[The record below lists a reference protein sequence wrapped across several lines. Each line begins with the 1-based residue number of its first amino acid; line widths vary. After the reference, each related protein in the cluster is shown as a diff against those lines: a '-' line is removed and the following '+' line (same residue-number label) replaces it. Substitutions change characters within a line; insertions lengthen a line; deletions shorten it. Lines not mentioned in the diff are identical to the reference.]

1 MSDSQ
6 GETLTD
12 LRVSYHVTLQH
23 YYEQGLHCVVVYRHY
38 GLALTHYLFSRSR
51 QPQCSQSVHVFDDS
65 ASPDLPYRN
74 DASGTFSPSMNY
86 FSRIAANKFFA
97 VRR

>member
-1 MSDSQ
+1 MSDLQ

-51 QPQCSQSVHVFDDS
+51 QPQRGWRPWQS
-65 ASPDLPYRN
+65 PKY
-74 DASGTFSPSMNY
+74 
-86 FSRIAANKFFA
+86 SRQ
-97 VRR
+97 